1 MSATGSGVTLIYSN
15 QLDGYIPPGSP
26 PSAGSTHAAM
36 APVLLP
42 PGTAGVRFYHYV
54 GKKAF
59 QVLVSDANGNLRPQG
74 DSILVSQTLGV
85 RPAPDVVYVQKTDA
99 ENDEQWFVS
108 IRWQEN
114 STEASLVTADSSA
127 ISFVYVPG

>member
-1 MSATGSGVTLIYSN
+1 MSATGSGITLIYSD
-15 QLDGYIPPGSP
+15 QLDGYVPPGSP
-26 PSAGSTHAAM
+26 PSAGATRPAM
-36 APVLLP
+36 APVPLP

-59 QVLVSDANGNLRPQG
+59 QVIVTDADGNLRPKG
-74 DSILVSQTLGV
+74 SSIVITQTLGV

-99 ENDEQWFVS
+99 ENDEAWFVS

-114 STEASLVTADSSA
+114 STEASLVTADSPA